1 MIGMELAGPAPLA
14 PTAIASTKDELT
26 YTKA

>member
-1 MIGMELAGPAPLA
+1 MMGMELAGPAPLA
-14 PTAIASTKDELT
+14 PTAIASTKDEQT